1 VQPTK
6 PLLVL
11 AALTFATEI
20 AGAQQHEQM
29 QMEMQ
34 PGADK
39 MKVSIRSPAEGARIT
54 GDNVT
59 LQVATTGFKNR
70 CDLAGKP
77 DQAGTGHYHVLLDK
91 SLVDMYCGDRA
102 TVSMSGVKPGTHT
115 LTVVP
120 AQNDHAEIEHNA
132 TSVKVHYDPG
142 SPIPLARPAA
152 PAAGK
157 AAIKIVS
164 PKPGETISGSF
175 DVKVEVSN
183 FDLTCDEMGKPGVP
197 SHGHWHLNFDTMKGP
212 MMGMM
217 TMAGMSCEQ
226 TFPASTAGLKPGSSH
241 QLIALLA
248 DNLHAPLMP
257 AIADSVE
264 VKVK

>member
-6 PLLVL
+6 PLLLL
-11 AALTFATEI
+11 AALTFATQI
-20 AGAQQHEQM
+20 AGAQQPEHM

-34 PGADK
+34 PGADQ
-39 MKVSIRSPAEGARIT
+39 MKVTVRSPADGARIT
-54 GDNVT
+54 GDHVT
-59 LQVATTGFKNR
+59 LEVATAGFKNR

-91 SLVDMYCGDRA
+91 SLVDMYCSDRV
-102 TVSMSGVKPGTHT
+102 TVSMSGVKPGVHT
-115 LTVVP
+115 LTAVP
-120 AQNDHAEIEHNA
+120 AQNDHTEIEHNA
-132 TSVKVHYDPG
+132 ASLKINYDPG
-142 SPIPLARPAA
+142 SPKPLTQGTA
-152 PAAGK
+152 PAGK

-164 PKPGETISGSF
+164 PKPGETVSGSF

-183 FDLTCDEMGKPGVP
+183 FDLTCDEMGKPDVP
-197 SHGHWHLNFDTMKGP
+197 GHGHWHLNFDTMKGP

-226 TFPASTAGLKPGSSH
+226 TFHASTAGLKPGSSH

-257 AIADSVE
+257 AIADSLE

>member
-1 VQPTK
+1 MQPTK

-11 AALTFATEI
+11 AALAFATEI
-20 AGAQQHEQM
+20 ARAQQSEHM
-29 QMEMQ
+29 RMEMQ
-34 PGADK
+34 PGADQ
-39 MKVSIRSPAEGARIT
+39 MKVSVRSPADGARIT

-102 TVSMSGVKPGTHT
+102 TVSMSGVKSGAHT

-120 AQNDHAEIEHNA
+120 AQNDHTEIEHNA
-132 TSVKVHYDPG
+132 ASLKIDYAPTSPK
-142 SPIPLARPAA
+142 PLAKVAA
-152 PAAGK
+152 PAGK
-157 AAIKIVS
+157 AAIKIIS
-164 PKPGETISGSF
+164 PKPGETVSGSF
-175 DVKVEVSN
+175 DVNVEVSN
-183 FDLTCDEMGKPGVP
+183 FDLTCDEMGKPDVP
-197 SHGHWHLNFDTMKGP
+197 GHGHWHLNFDTMKGP

-226 TFPASTAGLKPGSSH
+226 TLHASTAGLKPGSSH

-248 DNLHAPLMP
+248 DNLHAPVMP
-257 AIADSVE
+257 EIADSVE

>member
-11 AALTFATEI
+11 AALTFATQI
-20 AGAQQHEQM
+20 AGAQQHEHM

-34 PGADK
+34 PGADQ
-39 MKVSIRSPAEGARIT
+39 MKVSVRSPADGARIT

-59 LQVATTGFKNR
+59 LEVATAGFKSR

-91 SLVDMYCGDRA
+91 SLVNMYCGDRA
-102 TVSMSGVKPGTHT
+102 TVSMSGVKPGAHI

-120 AQNDHAEIEHNA
+120 AQNDHSEIEHNA
-132 TSVKVHYDPG
+132 ASLKINYDPG
-142 SPIPLARPAA
+142 SPMPLARGAA
-152 PAAGK
+152 PAGK
-157 AAIKIVS
+157 AALRIVS
-164 PKPGETISGSF
+164 PKPGKTVSGSF

-183 FDLTCDEMGKPGVP
+183 FDLTCDEMGKPDVP
-197 SHGHWHLNFDTMKGP
+197 GHGHWHLNFDTMKGP

-226 TFPASTAGLKPGSSH
+226 TLHASTAGLKPGSSH
-241 QLIALLA
+241 QLIVLLA

>member
-1 VQPTK
+1 MQPTK

-11 AALTFATEI
+11 AALAFATEI
-20 AGAQQHEQM
+20 AGAQQHEHM

-39 MKVSIRSPAEGARIT
+39 MKVSVRSPTDGAKIT

-59 LQVATTGFKNR
+59 LQVVTTGFTNR

-77 DQAGTGHYHVLLDK
+77 DLAGTGHYHVLLDK
-91 SLVDMYCGDRA
+91 ALVDMYCTDRA
-102 TVSMSGVKPGTHT
+102 TVSMSGVKPGAHT

-120 AQNDHAEIEHNA
+120 AQNDHTEIEHNA
-132 TSVKVHYDPG
+132 ASVKLDYAPA
-142 SPIPLARPAA
+142 SPKPLVRGAA
-152 PAAGK
+152 PAGK

-164 PKPGETISGSF
+164 PKPGQTVSGSF
-175 DVKVEVSN
+175 DVTVRVSN
-183 FDLTCDEMGKPGVP
+183 FDLTCDEMGKPDVP
-197 SHGHWHLNFDTMKGP
+197 GHGHWHLNFDTMKGP

-217 TMAGMSCEQ
+217 TMAGMSCER
-226 TFPASTAGLKPGSSH
+226 TLHASTAGLKPGSSH